1 MCIVSVFALLHYV
14 WVQSSQF
21 ISLSGWVR
29 SDVAEIITQCVCGGG
44 GDVCVCGGDVCVC
57 VLDQF
62 SITVYIHVCKQGR
75 VMFHLFCLLVSTMWC
90 SEVYGIIRC
99 NTYMHML
106 LMHYGP

>member
-44 GDVCVCGGDVCVC
+44 DVVICVC

-75 VMFHLFCLLVSTMWC
+75 VMFHLFS
-90 SEVYGIIRC
+90 VY
-99 NTYMHML
+99 
-106 LMHYGP
+106 